1 MNRNI
6 IILVIVVGIIIIA
19 STKITPALFT
29 KEGVSAQM
37 QQNNTNNNMTE
48 NKTHSWDNFSSEMK
62 AEKIKTLT
70 PLQEKVTQH
79 EGTESPVANEYN
91 KNYEKGIYVDIVSGE
106 PLFSSNDK
114 YDSGT
119 GWPSFVKPIE
129 AGDVIYKTDTFLGYG
144 RTEVRSKIADSH
156 LGHMF
161 DDGPTERGGK
171 RFCMNSAA
179 LKFIPLADMQA
190 QGYGDYIQYI
200 K

>member
-1 MNRNI
+1 M
-6 IILVIVVGIIIIA
+6 VGIIIVA
-19 STKITPALFT
+19 SAKITPALFT
-29 KEGVSAQM
+29 KEGESAQE
-37 QQNNTNNNMTE
+37 QKNNIKNNMTE
-48 NKTHSWDNFSSEMK
+48 NKTHSWNNFNSEMK

-79 EGTESPVANEYN
+79 EGTESPFANEYN

-106 PLFSSNDK
+106 PLFSSSDK

-129 AGDVIYKTDTFLGYG
+129 AEDVTYKTDTFLGYG

-156 LGHMF
+156 LGHEF
-161 DDGPTERGGK
+161 DDGPVDRGGK
-171 RFCMNSAA
+171 RYCMNSAA

-190 QGYGDYIQYI
+190 QGYGDYVRFV